1 MSIVF
6 SLFDKKFNDNNL
18 VLTILF
24 SCANFELSIPGLL
37 GDIWRKCP
45 GSIKT
50 DSLFKDLTLSDT
62 FILQQS
68 STCTIYSEH
77 F

>member
-6 SLFDKKFNDNNL
+6 SLFDKKFKDNNL

-37 GDIWRKCP
+37 GRYMEEMP
-45 GSIKT
+45 R
-50 DSLFKDLTLSDT
+50 
-62 FILQQS
+62 
-68 STCTIYSEH
+68 EH
-77 F
+77 KNGFSF